1 MLALV
6 PRAIRHAHPVQRLHT
21 EGSRIAATAWR
32 RWFLDRHTDFW
43 LREFGL
49 SWLVAEPR
57 ARVLEVIDETS
68 DTRTLVLAP
77 GRRWPGHRAGQYVP
91 IELEIDGV
99 RVRRCYSIS
108 SGSSQ
113 PGARRIAITVRRVA
127 GGRVS
132 SALHRLR
139 RGAFVGIGRPAGDF
153 VLDAPVPPKLLL
165 VGGGSGITP
174 IMAIVRDLT
183 ARPTGA
189 IDVIVIHG
197 SRSRDDAI
205 FGHELAS
212 LATQFGWL
220 TLHARR
226 DDGPAGR
233 LDADGLRALVPDLAD
248 RETFVCGPPGLMD
261 AVTRAADD
269 AGALHR
275 VHHERFTAPVPCAAS
290 GGDPGPVTVDLVRTG
305 TRVVAGGPG
314 PLLVQL
320 ERAGLRPSHGCRMG
334 ICNSCRCRKQ
344 RGTVEDCTTGVVSSE
359 PDQEIRLCVS
369 IARSDLE
376 LAL

>member
-113 PGARRIAITVRRVA
+113 PGARRI
-127 GGRVS
+127 
-132 SALHRLR
+132 
-139 RGAFVGIGRPAGDF
+139 GIQ
-153 VLDAPVPPKLLL
+153 VLMSNISK
-165 VGGGSGITP
+165 
-174 IMAIVRDLT
+174 
-183 ARPTGA
+183 
-189 IDVIVIHG
+189 
-197 SRSRDDAI
+197 
-205 FGHELAS
+205 
-212 LATQFGWL
+212 
-220 TLHARR
+220 
-226 DDGPAGR
+226 
-233 LDADGLRALVPDLAD
+233 
-248 RETFVCGPPGLMD
+248 
-261 AVTRAADD
+261 
-269 AGALHR
+269 
-275 VHHERFTAPVPCAAS
+275 
-290 GGDPGPVTVDLVRTG
+290 
-305 TRVVAGGPG
+305 
-314 PLLVQL
+314 
-320 ERAGLRPSHGCRMG
+320 
-334 ICNSCRCRKQ
+334 
-344 RGTVEDCTTGVVSSE
+344 
-359 PDQEIRLCVS
+359 
-369 IARSDLE
+369 
-376 LAL
+376 